1 MLLRCGNTL
10 TCFVNG
16 RSTWWTV
23 GRAVIGRQRHL
34 AQWFLGPDGKADDGY
49 KTRVKRRFVQWVIDV
64 ALREHER
71 GWLNYQEEI
80 GLHHTPTKKNLTD
93 EKQTPQVVP
102 LRYLLGFIPNVL
114 PIREFFADAIQ
125 SEVGMRD
132 LEEAWMKAVLLHV
145 TLWARPYVPQD
156 LW

>member
-1 MLLRCGNTL
+1 MGARCGHASARPGVAEL
-10 TCFVNG
+10 SG
-16 RSTWWTV
+16 RD
-23 GRAVIGRQRHL
+23 RAAPH
-34 AQWFLGPDGKADDGY
+34 AY
-49 KTRVKRRFVQWVIDV
+49 
-64 ALREHER
+64 
-71 GWLNYQEEI
+71 EE
-80 GLHHTPTKKNLTD
+80 NLTD
-93 EKQTPQVVP
+93 EKQTPPVVP